1 MTACGSAG
9 AVQRV
14 DTLDARTIEGE
25 VRSIGENSV
34 TVVVEGEARD
44 IPLSDVAT
52 VSLAEANADAM
63 RRAGQAVLRTTAGG
77 LLPAERL
84 NVAEGTIRL
93 RNRLLGRV
101 EAEIEAGREI
111 LLPPAAGTPAGL
123 RAECLEIMPRERTRD
138 VLVVRRDDGTLVAV
152 QGALQAMDDD
162 SVTFRWREADRRTSR
177 KKVAA
182 VFFADT
188 GAAKLPAG
196 RITGTDGS
204 VAGFESLT
212 MDGRAAKVELST
224 GGRASIPRER
234 IASVRFL
241 SDRVTPLTE
250 LEPKSVT
257 ERGYFDTVFPHR
269 VGRSVGGGPI
279 KLGGRTY
286 ADGLGLH
293 SYCEM
298 TWALDGRYETFA
310 AVAGIDDAVRPRGA
324 AALTFLVDGKPA
336 GEPLRLTGKDDP
348 QPVRVELDGAKTF
361 TIRVGFGPDELDVS
375 DHVDIADPRLIRA
388 ADTDGSE

>member
-1 MTACGSAG
+1 
-9 AVQRV
+9 
-14 DTLDARTIEGE
+14 
-25 VRSIGENSV
+25 
-34 TVVVEGEARD
+34 
-44 IPLSDVAT
+44 
-52 VSLAEANADAM
+52 
-63 RRAGQAVLRTTAGG
+63 
-77 LLPAERL
+77 
-84 NVAEGTIRL
+84 
-93 RNRLLGRV
+93 
-101 EAEIEAGREI
+101 
-111 LLPPAAGTPAGL
+111 
-123 RAECLEIMPRERTRD
+123 MPREQTQD

-152 QGALQAMDDD
+152 QGALRAMDDD
-162 SVTFRWREADRRTSR
+162 SVAFRWREADRRTSR

-182 VFFADT
+182 VFLADA
-188 GAAKLPAG
+188 GAVSPPAG

-234 IASVRFL
+234 IASIRFL

-250 LEPKSVT
+250 LDPKSVT

-279 KLGGRTY
+279 KLGGRTF

-298 TWALDGRYETFA
+298 TWTLDGRYETFA
-310 AVAGIDDAVRPRGA
+310 AVAGIDDAVRPRGDA
-324 AALTFLVDGKPA
+324 TLTFLVDGKPA

-375 DHVDIADPRLIRA
+375 DHVDIADPRLIRSA
-388 ADTDGSE
+388 ETDGDGAD